1 MQGSPNP
8 LLERMRR
15 LHPVRICAIICG
27 APLSVTFAVIRQP
40 MSACRKIVRVLLV
53 LLVVPVLGL
62 LAWGFLLQPLKYRYL
77 IWRVESARTATEEM
91 TAFRVAADWGRVWE
105 VNRLRPEDAVA
116 VGRQVTGDWLLRLEW
131 LPSSPFSGRAYVA
144 YRAVTDTNNLRI
156 LWDKKY

>member
-1 MQGSPNP
+1 M
-8 LLERMRR
+8 
-15 LHPVRICAIICG
+15 
-27 APLSVTFAVIRQP
+27 RQP
-40 MSACRKIVRVLLV
+40 MSARKKIVRVLFV
-53 LLVVPVLGL
+53 LLVVPLLGL
-62 LAWGFLLQPLKYRYL
+62 LVWGFVLQPLKYRYL

-91 TAFRVAADWGRVWE
+91 AAFRVAADWGRVWE

-116 VGRQVTGDWLLRLEW
+116 DGRQVTGDWLLQLEW